1 MEESDEENEDNDE
14 IPKNDDD
21 DDENEI
27 STDYFSPNTVCA
39 VAAGQESNEMFYF
52 IFNEDFQ
59 VADFDV
65 MDDFNHLVVKGQT
78 YLSGFYLEKKAETS
92 KGVTYTINK
101 NKTVYFYPESLVYPF
116 VNFQEDYKGKKNTMF
131 ISNEDYCEV
140 LCFIEKSK
148 MSKIV

>member
-1 MEESDEENEDNDE
+1 MKYQEMMMMMMMMM
-14 IPKNDDD
+14 I
-21 DDENEI
+21 NEI

-52 IFNEDFQ
+52 IFNEDSQ

-101 NKTVYFYPESLVYPF
+101 NKTFYFYSESLVYPF
-116 VNFQEDYKGKKNTMF
+116 VNFQEDYRGKRT
-131 ISNEDYCEV
+131 
-140 LCFIEKSK
+140 LCSYQ
-148 MSKIV
+148 MMTIVKYFVS